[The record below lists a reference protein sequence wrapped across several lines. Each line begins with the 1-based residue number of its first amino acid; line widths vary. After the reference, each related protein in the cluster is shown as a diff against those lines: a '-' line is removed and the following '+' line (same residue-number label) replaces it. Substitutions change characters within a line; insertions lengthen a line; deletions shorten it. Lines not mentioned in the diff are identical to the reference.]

1 MYYDPVQTG
10 VRIRNLRKSAN
21 CTQEQLAEKLNVSC
35 YHLQSIEV
43 GRRSCSVD
51 LLLDLAL
58 LFHVSLDYL
67 VIGYSENMANIRAE
81 LKKAILYLEEIE
93 STIGY

>member
-10 VRIRNLRKSAN
+10 VRIRNLRKNAN
-21 CTQEQLAEKLNVSC
+21 CTQEQLAEKLNVSF

>member
-1 MYYDPVQTG
+1 MYYDPIQTG
-10 VRIRNLRKSAN
+10 IRIRNLRKNAN

-51 LLLDLAL
+51 LLLDLAVF
-58 LFHVSLDYL
+58 FHVSLDYL
-67 VIGYSENMANIRAE
+67 VIG
-81 LKKAILYLEEIE
+81 
-93 STIGY
+93 